1 MLSYQNMTEKQQKLF
16 DMVEDASQLLDLCKK
31 QIGNADAKAVAEA
44 IKVNTTMTELKLG
57 GNLIADVGA
66 RAIAEAVRAN
76 CTLTVV
82 DLAENRIG
90 DAGAR
95 AFAETLKV
103 NNTLTKLDL
112 NENQI
117 GDAGAQAIA
126 EALKVNKTLTVLY
139 LWHNQIGAAGAQAI
153 ADALKVNTTL
163 TELYLYK
170 NPIGD
175 DGAQAIAEALEVNT
189 TLTKLYLWENQITC
203 TGAQALA
210 EALKANTTLT
220 ELTLGENQIGDAGA
234 RAIAEA
240 LKVNETLTMLYLNN
254 NFLTTDGIA
263 AFRQTGN
270 AICDLDLDDQ
280 RAPSNDELAQI
291 FARTSAAIT
300 RATTLEAENQ
310 KVRFELAAK
319 DQGLAAK
326 DLELKSALD
335 RIDVLKRN
343 QPGVGSAANFD
354 GPIPRVSL
362 ATLVTATNNFAA
374 KYLLGEGAFG
384 RVYGASVSGSRVAI
398 KKLSAE
404 SKQGSAEFKSELH
417 SLAKFRHPNVVAIL
431 SYAEDGDER
440 CLVYE
445 FMPNGS
451 VRDRLNRKNN
461 TPPLTWSQRHRIAAD
476 VARGMHYIQ
485 GAFSDKPLFHFDLKT
500 DNVLLNA
507 HFNAKVSDF
516 GLFRAQHL
524 DEKSYIFTQL
534 VQGAVPQLVQGA
546 APYMCPEFFEEGRM
560 TNKTAVYAF
569 GMILLELLTAEK
581 PGTRLKSKARI
592 AVTNQAIAGMLDSTL
607 NPTEADHQSVSEIV
621 TLALECLA
629 DESDERPSF
638 GSILTLLDS

>member
-1 MLSYQNMTEKQQKLF
+1 MLSYQDMTEKQQQLF
-16 DMVEDASQLLDLCKK
+16 DEVKHASQQLDLCKQ
-31 QIGNADAKAVAEA
+31 QIGNAEAKAIAEA
-44 IKVNTTMTELKLG
+44 IKVNTTMTELDLS

-82 DLAENRIG
+82 DLTENRIG

-95 AFAETLKV
+95 AIAETLKV
-103 NNTLTKLDL
+103 NKTLIDLDL
-112 NENQI
+112 NDNQI
-117 GDAGAQAIA
+117 GAAGAQAIA
-126 EALKVNKTLTVLY
+126 DGLKVNKTLIELS
-139 LWHNQIGAAGAQAI
+139 LAKNPIGDDGAQAI

-163 TELYLYK
+163 TELYL
-170 NPIGD
+170 
-175 DGAQAIAEALEVNT
+175 
-189 TLTKLYLWENQITC
+189 WENQITC

-210 EALKANTTLT
+210 EVLKANTTLT
-220 ELTLGENQIGDAGA
+220 ELDMGSNQIGDAGA

-240 LKVNETLTMLYLNN
+240 LKVNETLTELDLNE

-263 AFRQTGN
+263 TFRQTGN
-270 AICDLDLDDQ
+270 AICDVDLDDQ
-280 RAPSNDELAQI
+280 RAPSNVELAQI

-319 DQGLAAK
+319 DQELQQLRSDLAAK

-335 RIDVLKRN
+335 RIDVLERN
-343 QPGVGSAANFD
+343 QPGVGSAANFE

-374 KYLLGEGAFG
+374 DALLGEGAFG
-384 RVYGASVSGSRVAI
+384 RVYGASLPGPRVAI

-451 VRDRLNRKNN
+451 VRDRLNRKND
-461 TPPLTWSQRHRIAAD
+461 TPALTWSQRHRIAAD

-485 GAFSDKPLFHFDLKT
+485 GAFSDKPLFHFDLMT
-500 DNVLLNA
+500 DNVLLDA

-546 APYMCPEFFEEGRM
+546 APYMCPEFLVEGRM

-581 PGTRLKSKARI
+581 PSTKLKSKARK

-607 NPTEADHQSVSEIV
+607 RPTEAERQDMSEMGS
-621 TLALECLA
+621 LALDCL
-629 DESDERPSF
+629 DEAADERPFF

>member
-16 DMVEDASQLLDLCKK
+16 DTVKDASQQLDLCKK
-31 QIGNADAKAVAEA
+31 QIGNAEAKAIAEA

-126 EALKVNKTLTVLY
+126 EALKVNKTLTRLG

-163 TELYLYK
+163 TELYLYQNK
-170 NPIGD
+170 IGD

-210 EALKANTTLT
+210 DALKANTTVTKLD
-220 ELTLGENQIGDAGA
+220 LGENQIGDAGA

-319 DQGLAAK
+319 DQELQQLRSDLAAK

-335 RIDVLKRN
+335 RIDVLERN
-343 QPGVGSAANFD
+343 QPGVGSAASSD

-374 KYLLGEGAFG
+374 DALLGEGAFG
-384 RVYGASVSGSRVAI
+384 RVYGASLPGPRVAI

-451 VRDRLNRKNN
+451 VRDRLNHKNN
-461 TPPLTWSQRHRIAAD
+461 PSAD
-476 VARGMHYIQ
+476 
-485 GAFSDKPLFHFDLKT
+485 
-500 DNVLLNA
+500 
-507 HFNAKVSDF
+507 
-516 GLFRAQHL
+516 
-524 DEKSYIFTQL
+524 L
-534 VQGAVPQLVQGA
+534 VPASSHCG
-546 APYMCPEFFEEGRM
+546 
-560 TNKTAVYAF
+560 
-569 GMILLELLTAEK
+569 
-581 PGTRLKSKARI
+581 
-592 AVTNQAIAGMLDSTL
+592 
-607 NPTEADHQSVSEIV
+607 
-621 TLALECLA
+621 
-629 DESDERPSF
+629 
-638 GSILTLLDS
+638 